1 MKNFLKKVKDKLT
14 VKKVVLIVIAVALIA
29 AIIVS
34 FFSCGGKEEQKSSIA
49 EAKVKYGDIVE
60 TIEQSGTIE
69 PYERREIT
77 ALVNGEVISSPF
89 KEGDF
94 VNEGDTLYQIDD
106 EDAQLNLEKT
116 RNGITKSQ
124 LDLNETNKNIA
135 KLNIYASS
143 SGTLSNFKLEK
154 GDEIQAGEIGK
165 IVNTSNLTA
174 KIPFTEA
181 DYNKISVGNSV
192 TVTSAAYMMSMQGTV
207 THKYDSGA
215 GTAADGSYLKNIEVS
230 IQNPGSLS
238 AGVTVS
244 GAVNTYSGTVYSA
257 KSGQIESGSE
267 TSLRAEVSGT
277 VKTVNVKNGD
287 NVTSGQLIATL
298 ESDNL
303 SNSRTNSELSLS
315 DSKISLKSGQKAL
328 EDYNITAPISGTVI
342 TKNVE
347 VGDKIDSSNAKEAL
361 MVVADMSKMKFTI
374 SVDELEIEDISL
386 GQTAVVD
393 ADALPGVTFSGVV
406 TSIASEG
413 TVSGQGVTTYDVEI
427 VIDEPEKLMPG
438 MNVNANIVVSQ
449 IKDVLNIPE
458 EALNKAADGKA
469 TVYVKTKNT
478 PKDAKF
484 PEGYEEKEI
493 EYGASNG
500 TLVEIKSGL
509 SEGETVVYMQYT
521 APTDDFMTMMQDAHN
536 QAADNMANGGAPG
549 GGMGGGPGGNGGGG
563 PNGGPGGGM

>member
-14 VKKVVLIVIAVALIA
+14 VKKVILIIIVLAIAAALVAL
-29 AIIVS
+29 
-34 FFSCGGKEEQKSSIA
+34 FFSCGKSEEKKSNIA
-49 EAKVKYGDIVE
+49 EAKVKYGDIIE

-106 EDAQLNLEKT
+106 EDAQLNLERT

-135 KLNIYASS
+135 KLNIYASG
-143 SGTLSNFKLEK
+143 SGTLTDFKLEK
-154 GDEIQAGEIGK
+154 GDEIQVGEIGK
-165 IVNTSNLTA
+165 IVNTATLTA
-174 KIPFTEA
+174 KIPFTQA

-207 THKYDSGA
+207 THKYDSSV
-215 GTAADGSYLKNIEVS
+215 GTASDGSYLKNIEVS

-238 AGVTVS
+238 SGVTVS

-267 TSLRAEVSGT
+267 TSLRAEVAGT
-277 VKTVNVKNGD
+277 VKSVNVKNGD
-287 NVTSGQLIATL
+287 NVTRGQLIATL

-393 ADALPGVTFSGVV
+393 ADALPGVTFNGVV
-406 TSIASEG
+406 TAIASEG

-427 VIDEPEKLMPG
+427 VIDEPGNLMPG
-438 MNVNANIVVSQ
+438 MNVNANIVVSE
-449 IKDVLNIPE
+449 IKNVLNIPE

-469 TVYVKTKNT
+469 TVYVKTEKT

-484 PEGYEEKEI
+484 PDGYEEKEI

-500 TLVEIKSGL
+500 TVVEIKSGL
-509 SEGETVVYMQYT
+509 SEGDTIVYMQYT
-521 APTDDFMTMMQDAHN
+521 AKDEDFMTMMQASHN
-536 QAADNMANGGAPG
+536 QAAGNMGGGPPSGNQSDGGGGRGNGGAPG
-549 GGMGGGPGGNGGGG
+549 GM
-563 PNGGPGGGM
+563 